1 MARWVSPWKHRGL
14 FLAAAL
20 SLAAAAHAG
29 TAPTLV
35 FLTKSDECEC
45 VLNVS
50 VVGEQEVL
58 NFIADNPYGF
68 RLEKIDLAETPAAG
82 RAYRVF
88 AVPVVVLK
96 DGDGRTVARFDS
108 FFTEADFYRAWGA
121 HEKKRGGR
129 P

>member
-1 MARWVSPWKHRGL
+1 MSQWVSTWKRRGL
-14 FLAAAL
+14 FLAAAMSL
-20 SLAAAAHAG
+20 SAAAHAG

-68 RLEKIDLAETPAAG
+68 QLEKIDLAETPAAG

-88 AVPVVVLK
+88 TVPVVVLK
-96 DGDGRTVARFDS
+96 DEDGRTVARFDS
-108 FFTEADFYRAWGA
+108 FFTEADFYRAWEA
-121 HEKKRGGR
+121 HEKKRGGQ